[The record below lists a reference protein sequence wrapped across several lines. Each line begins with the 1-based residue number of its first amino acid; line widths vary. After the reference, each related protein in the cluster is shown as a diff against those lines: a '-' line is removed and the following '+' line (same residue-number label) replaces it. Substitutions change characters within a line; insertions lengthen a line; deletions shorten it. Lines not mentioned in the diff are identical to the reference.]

1 MATTY
6 PSCISDSEICNFCY
20 ASQTCVNCVDGSGN
34 HPCSAY
40 CNTGCNTKCDV
51 AQTFCYN
58 GVLTVIDHAD
68 VPDFMTGCW
77 VKDEFIFRNW
87 RAADWNKVLDQ
98 LKDAAALGLVE
109 NQGTIPAQI
118 KVTADP
124 ENAPHPAGSLVTAAA
139 YNSMV
144 DSINFFN
151 QSLAH
156 VNVGDVIRGA
166 HALALETGYNSMTF
180 NDSVCDVCNAGNEN
194 RNMCN
199 CDCDCACTCSCD
211 CTCACSCSGC
221 DCSCSNSGE

>member
-6 PSCISDSEICNFCY
+6 PACITDYQLCNDCY
-20 ASQTCVNCVDGSGN
+20 ASQSCTNCINNNTPPTCSD
-34 HPCSAY
+34 Y
-40 CNTGCNTKCDV
+40 CNSGCNTICDV

-87 RAADWNKVLDQ
+87 RAADWNKVLDN
-98 LKDAAALGLVE
+98 LAAAAALGFE
-109 NQGTIPAQI
+109 QNQGTIPAQI

-124 ENAPHPAGSLVTAAA
+124 ENAPHPPGSLVTAAA

-151 QSLAH
+151 QNLPH

-166 HALALETGYNSMTF
+166 HALALEEGYNGMTF
-180 NDSVCDVCNAGNEN
+180 NDNVCDVCNAGNEN
-194 RNMCN
+194 RNLCN
-199 CDCDCACTCSCD
+199 CDCDCMCDCSCD
-211 CTCACSCSGC
+211 CDCDCDCPGC